1 MRVIAAFLVN
11 TLCNFAIGLL
21 VAKFLGPEQFG
32 RFALALAVAMVL
44 QTAGLDWIRLS
55 SIRFYSERT
64 RQERPELRAT
74 LDLTFALIACALAA
88 VTLVLMVSG
97 LDLTLS
103 NALIGL
109 AVGVAIVNGL
119 FDYNTALVR
128 ARFHDQLYGRLIL
141 TKNLMA
147 LVATAGGAY
156 ATGSAAVAVA
166 GVCISMAGSIVLF
179 REALTDH
186 DAVPALA
193 SRKLAVDCM
202 RYAMPIVAANLLYL
216 MIALVNRSLI
226 TRWYGFA
233 ETGQFSLAFDL
244 GTRVVASIGTM
255 LDVLL
260 FQMAVRAEETHGI
273 DEGRMQVA
281 RNMAV
286 VTAILL
292 PTCAGAWLV
301 IPSIESI
308 IVPADYRG
316 PFATYFSL
324 LIAGLFGYGI
334 INFAINPVFQIAKR
348 TAPMIGAAV
357 IACVADPVII
367 YLLPQEARSLAIAQ
381 SATVLV
387 GMFALVV
394 FAKMAGARWP
404 RSRDML
410 LSLVAT
416 TTMVA
421 CVWPIRQAMTPGL
434 LALIVQVSIGF
445 LIYGLFTAVFDI
457 AGLREILVDF
467 AIRIRARIAQRQ
479 TAL

>member
-44 QTAGLDWIRLS
+44 QTAALDWIRLS

-74 LDLTFALIACALAA
+74 LDLTFAFIACALAA
-88 VTLVLMVSG
+88 VTLALMFSG

-103 NALIGL
+103 NGLIGL

-141 TKNLMA
+141 IKNLMA

-156 ATGSAAVAVA
+156 VTGSAAAAVA
-166 GVCISMAGSIVLF
+166 GVCISMASSIVLF
-179 REALTDH
+179 RVALTDD

-193 SRKLAVDCM
+193 SRKLALDCM
-202 RYAMPIVAANLLYL
+202 RYAVPIVAANLLYL
-216 MIALVNRSLI
+216 MISLVNRSLI

-273 DEGRMQVA
+273 DEGRLQVA

-308 IVPADYRG
+308 IVPGEYRG
-316 PFATYFSL
+316 PFAFYFSL
-324 LIAGLFGYGI
+324 LIAGLFGYGM
-334 INFAINPVFQIAKR
+334 INFAINPVFQIARR
-348 TAPMIGAAV
+348 TGPMIGAAL
-357 IACVADPVII
+357 IACLADPVII
-367 YLLPQEARSLAIAQ
+367 YLLPQEPTSLAISQ
-381 SATVLV
+381 SMTVLV
-387 GMFALVV
+387 GMLALIV
-394 FAKMAGARWP
+394 FAQFSGARWP
-404 RSRDML
+404 RSRDL
-410 LSLVAT
+410 LLALLAT
-416 TTMVA
+416 AAMIA
-421 CVWPIRQAMTPGL
+421 CVWPLRQAMTPGL
-434 LALIVQVSIGF
+434 LALVVQVSTGLF
-445 LIYGLFTAVFDI
+445 IYGLFTAIFDI
-457 AGLREILVDF
+457 AGLRGILTDF
-467 AIRIRARIAQRQ
+467 AVRIRTRLGQRQ
-479 TAL
+479 AAL